1 MRDRLIKILQAYK
14 RQICDGL
21 VAKLPDVEALAD
33 HLLANG
39 VIVPPCKVGQKV
51 YYHSDHFKIKNP
63 KALKDEREPWI
74 NEAKVDEIAL
84 SCFEDGELIIRLDV
98 DFGCEYASTDFD
110 ISDFGK
116 YVFLTRE
123 EAEAALAERSEK

>member
-1 MRDRLIKILQAYK
+1 MIELISGIVSCAEDE
-14 RQICDGL
+14 RTFSEII
-21 VAKLPDVEALAD
+21 AD

-116 YVFLTRE
+116 LIFLTRE
-123 EAEAALAERSEK
+123 EAEKALAQREGK

>member
-1 MRDRLIKILQAYK
+1 MEILDAFSTP
-14 RQICDGL
+14 ICNGMS
-21 VAKLPDVEALAD
+21 AKLPERERLAD

-74 NEAKVDEIAL
+74 NEDKVDEIAL
-84 SCFEDGELIIRLDV
+84 SCFEDGELIIRLGV
-98 DFGCEYASTDFD
+98 YFGCEYASTDFD

-116 YVFLTRE
+116 CVFLARE
-123 EAEAALAERSEK
+123 EAEKALAERREG